1 MKELGVED
9 AEKNAIYGLDEG
21 NYLLRYLVM
30 LSGDGRGKTQTLN
43 HCERDTNGD
52 VLWTWT
58 YPSVSTTQ
66 QSLVLRKCGLEGE
79 HTSVQPF
86 VYGQLGKTWYYINC
100 TEVFDS
106 DNLPRVAQFALVLW
120 AKDFSPEKYET
131 LCRIL
136 SKTYC
141 KTGNPATM
149 LQLYL
154 SVVTRGSCTTEENG
168 TFLARDFE
176 SRSNTSGHTNLKGGC
191 IYDFIMDCKLEKRA
205 NIKFCILLGK
215 SGTETF
221 QMKQQ
226 AYGNEAKSHPVCFE
240 GHSCFKSGRTSLND
254 EERSSQTA
262 EDEEI
267 EVRILLGHFL
277 SFATSKKCSELQSAP
292 LNDLTSKLVQT
303 FGLESILI
311 YTALLLKKRIIVY
324 HHSLGS
330 LLAWVRTFPSMMS
343 HRRGYDYLFPW
354 VDLAQD
360 EILELKSSL
369 WYIAGSR
376 DSGIGS
382 RTDLYD
388 VLVNVPARE
397 ITVAPHAKE
406 SMVMTKSHRDIAVF
420 MVQLAG
426 SEEITELHLIRE
438 IADKTKE
445 LLDQLRTLATV
456 KTPEGKLMVS
466 IESIREKNLP
476 PALDNF
482 LFNLA
487 IAENLI
493 ML

>member
-1 MKELGVED
+1 MEWASFISETGPF
-9 AEKNAIYGLDEG
+9 
-21 NYLLRYLVM
+21 
-30 LSGDGRGKTQTLN
+30 
-43 HCERDTNGD
+43 HF
-52 VLWTWT
+52 
-58 YPSVSTTQ
+58 
-66 QSLVLRKCGLEGE
+66 GLE
-79 HTSVQPF
+79 
-86 VYGQLGKTWYYINC
+86 
-100 TEVFDS
+100 
-106 DNLPRVAQFALVLW
+106 
-120 AKDFSPEKYET
+120 
-131 LCRIL
+131 
-136 SKTYC
+136 
-141 KTGNPATM
+141 
-149 LQLYL
+149 
-154 SVVTRGSCTTEENG
+154 
-168 TFLARDFE
+168 
-176 SRSNTSGHTNLKGGC
+176 
-191 IYDFIMDCKLEKRA
+191 
-205 NIKFCILLGK
+205 
-215 SGTETF
+215 
-221 QMKQQ
+221 
-226 AYGNEAKSHPVCFE
+226 
-240 GHSCFKSGRTSLND
+240 
-254 EERSSQTA
+254 
-262 EDEEI
+262 
-267 EVRILLGHFL
+267 
-277 SFATSKKCSELQSAP
+277 
-292 LNDLTSKLVQT
+292 LVQT

-330 LLAWVRTFPSMMS
+330 LLAWVRTFPSMMT

-360 EILELKSSL
+360 EILELKSSP

-426 SEEITELHLIRE
+426 SEEVTELHLIRE

-445 LLDQLRTLATV
+445 LLEQLRTLATV

>member
-1 MKELGVED
+1 MRWD
-9 AEKNAIYGLDEG
+9 APNRILAGSSVGLEEG
-21 NYLLRYLVM
+21 FPCRISPPM
-30 LSGDGRGKTQTLN
+30 CTEILN
-43 HCERDTNGD
+43 PWYFAWPCAGLICCTERDTNGD

-58 YPSVSTTQ
+58 YPSVSTIQ

-79 HTSVQPF
+79 HSSVQPF

-120 AKDFSPEKYET
+120 AKDFCPEKYET

-176 SRSNTSGHTNLKGGC
+176 SRSNTSGHTNLKAVEQ
-191 IYDFIMDCKLEKRA
+191 LNTTNALA
-205 NIKFCILLGK
+205 NYA
-215 SGTETF
+215 TE
-221 QMKQQ
+221 
-226 AYGNEAKSHPVCFE
+226 
-240 GHSCFKSGRTSLND
+240 
-254 EERSSQTA
+254 A
-262 EDEEI
+262 E
-267 EVRILLGHFL
+267 
-277 SFATSKKCSELQSAP
+277 
-292 LNDLTSKLVQT
+292 LVQT

-360 EILELKSSL
+360 ELMELKSSP

-426 SEEITELHLIRE
+426 SEEVTELHLIRE

-445 LLDQLRTLATV
+445 LLDQLRTLANV

-466 IESIREKNLP
+466 IEAIREKNLP

-487 IAENLI
+487 VAENLI
-493 ML
+493 IL